1 MSKGP
6 YTEEQIRQM
15 AEHYDVDKLPVR
27 NYEEAPEVQPLGYYY
42 VESRPNAFQ
51 QWVAKV
57 FLGMK
62 WMDYTE

>member
-1 MSKGP
+1 
-6 YTEEQIRQM
+6 M